1 MKDNNPDEKVMAEV
15 CETMNLLEGK
25 KNIAPDPYLFDRIM
39 IRLQSVND
47 TEESSLRPKNMAA
60 SVILIMILI
69 VNIFSFY
76 IIMRGEASAPEA
88 GNGIKN
94 LKTEY
99 QFLTADYLER
109 ITDL

>member
-1 MKDNNPDEKVMAEV
+1 
-15 CETMNLLEGK
+15 
-25 KNIAPDPYLFDRIM
+25 
-39 IRLQSVND
+39 
-47 TEESSLRPKNMAA
+47 
-60 SVILIMILI
+60 
-69 VNIFSFY
+69 
-76 IIMRGEASAPEA
+76 MRGESSAPEA